1 MKITIAKNAGF
12 CFGVNRAVETVYN
25 LLDKNQKICT
35 LGPIIHNPQIVNDL
49 KSKGVIVVSIP
60 EETPKD
66 YTLVIRS
73 HGVAKSVIDKIKELK
88 INYVD
93 VTCPFVK
100 KIHSL
105 VYNKNHPVF
114 IFGDKNHAE
123 VIGIAGHCAN
133 KKYFF
138 NNSSELA
145 ETIEKGAFPKNEKI
159 IVVQQTTFNVE
170 EWKKCFEMLKRHCT
184 NCEFFDTICNT
195 TQIRQEET
203 ADLAKKSDLMIVIG
217 GKKSSNTLKLKNI
230 CDKFCNTNLVEDS
243 NDLPTT
249 FPNSIENVGITA
261 GASTPAYVILEVK
274 QKMEE
279 ILKKQQENS
288 SEENFEEMLEE
299 SLKNMDTSRYVKGT
313 VVSVSPSEV
322 CVDIGRKH
330 AGFIPASE
338 LSNDPSLNPED
349 IVKVGDS
356 LDLLILKTN
365 DQDGTI
371 MLSKKKVD
379 SVKGFD
385 EISKACEEKTILSG
399 KVSEIVNGGVIA
411 LYKGI
416 KVFIPASLT
425 SLRKNENLENLKN
438 QTVNFRIIESDKSR
452 RRIIGSIKSV
462 LLDEKKKKEE
472 EFWQNI
478 NIGDKLEG
486 EVVSIKP
493 YGAFVSLGAVDG
505 MIHISE
511 LSWSK
516 IKHPSDV
523 LTIGEKIPVVVIDLD
538 RENGKVSLSFKQGQE
553 NPWNILEKDYNIG
566 DIIDVTIVNLTD
578 FGAFAK
584 IIPGIDGLIH
594 ISKIS
599 NKKIKH
605 PKDVLSVGDVVKVK
619 ITDIDLENHRI
630 GLSMINLSDDE
641 DNLNLDEI
649 NSETTNS
656 IEGIENSEGE
666 ISNENSESTETIEEV
681 AAASDS
687 DEE

>member
-1 MKITIAKNAGF
+1 
-12 CFGVNRAVETVYN
+12 
-25 LLDKNQKICT
+25 
-35 LGPIIHNPQIVNDL
+35 
-49 KSKGVIVVSIP
+49 
-60 EETPKD
+60 
-66 YTLVIRS
+66 
-73 HGVAKSVIDKIKELK
+73 
-88 INYVD
+88 
-93 VTCPFVK
+93 
-100 KIHSL
+100 
-105 VYNKNHPVF
+105 
-114 IFGDKNHAE
+114 
-123 VIGIAGHCAN
+123 
-133 KKYFF
+133 
-138 NNSSELA
+138 
-145 ETIEKGAFPKNEKI
+145 
-159 IVVQQTTFNVE
+159 
-170 EWKKCFEMLKRHCT
+170 
-184 NCEFFDTICNT
+184 
-195 TQIRQEET
+195 
-203 ADLAKKSDLMIVIG
+203 
-217 GKKSSNTLKLKNI
+217 
-230 CDKFCNTNLVEDS
+230 
-243 NDLPTT
+243 
-249 FPNSIENVGITA
+249 
-261 GASTPAYVILEVK
+261 
-274 QKMEE
+274 MEE
-279 ILKKQQENS
+279 ILKNEQENS

-330 AGFIPASE
+330 AGFIPSSE
-338 LSNDPSLNPED
+338 LSNDPSLNPAD
-349 IVKVGDS
+349 IVKVGDI

-385 EISKACEEKTILSG
+385 EILKAEEEKAILSG
-399 KVSEIVNGGVIA
+399 KVSEVVNGGVIV

-478 NIGDKLEG
+478 NIGDELEG
-486 EVVSIKP
+486 EVVSLKP
-493 YGAFVSLGAVDG
+493 YGAFVNLGAVDG

-516 IKHPSDV
+516 VKHPSDI
-523 LTIGEKIPVVVIDLD
+523 LTVGERIPVVVIDLD
-538 RENGKVSLSFKQGQE
+538 RENGKVALSFKQGQE

-594 ISKIS
+594 ISQIS

-605 PKDVLSVGDVVKVK
+605 PKDVLSVGDIVKAK
-619 ITDIDLENHRI
+619 ITDMDLENHRI
-630 GLSMINLSDDE
+630 GLSMINLSDE

-649 NSETTNS
+649 NSEIATNNQN
-656 IEGIENSEGE
+656 IENTEVIEKASE
-666 ISNENSESTETIEEV
+666 
-681 AAASDS
+681 DS
-687 DEE
+687 DPDEE